1 MQAYSGLFQVASRGL
16 FDKYID
22 FIDIYAKIN
31 KQEKKDLYEKI
42 IHHKETVM
50 LAQYIRDRGRQEG
63 RLIEAREILMEVLN
77 ERFGKISNRMPKQLE
92 NIDSR
97 DRLKDLLRQA
107 LKVKS
112 LNEFEERMLVN

>member
-1 MQAYSGLFQVASRGL
+1 MTEE
-16 FDKYID
+16 D
-22 FIDIYAKIN
+22 
-31 KQEKKDLYEKI
+31 
-42 IHHKETVM
+42 
-50 LAQYIRDRGRQEG
+50 
-63 RLIEAREILMEVLN
+63 REILIEVLN

-112 LNEFEERMLVN
+112 LNEFEEKMLVN